1 MTAPQPRPRRRR
13 QGGSAA
19 RRAAVAS
26 AAVVHHPEIR
36 RGIPLMEVTN
46 QEGVELIHDFA
57 MRVVEQIGC
66 DFQDGESLDYWRQTG
81 AEIRDERVFIGRDE
95 LLELVGKIP
104 SSYVHHARNPERTV
118 RIGDGH
124 AVVSP
129 SYGAPFVRDMEGVR
143 RYATLE
149 DLNNL
154 QKLNHMAST
163 VHIAGGTIV
172 EPVDVP
178 VPHRHLHMTYSALK
192 YSDKPII
199 GNVTARERAEDTVE
213 MTRIVFGDE
222 FAGNNCCTTSLINA
236 NSPLVWDETMLDAL
250 KVYAMNNHAV
260 MCSPFSMTAA
270 STPASNVGT
279 VGLVLAEA
287 LMAMAM
293 TQIIRPGAPMLFGV
307 PAMTVALNSG
317 APVHGS
323 PDSAMVQFLANAMAR
338 HYGLPHRAILN
349 VATSKSGD
357 MQAAYDS
364 MWGLFPSML
373 SGADWLTMGGGML
386 EGALTVGYGKTMI
399 DFEQL
404 DAFYH
409 FLRGPDFSDI
419 DEVFEIAKRV
429 GPGGHFLGEAHT
441 LNSDLFIFDS
451 QHNNSYEQWDVEG
464 RLDSEAVGVLKAR
477 KWLQKYEAP
486 PIDPALDE
494 ALQDFIARRESE
506 IPTG

>member
-1 MTAPQPRPRRRR
+1 
-13 QGGSAA
+13 
-19 RRAAVAS
+19 
-26 AAVVHHPEIR
+26 
-36 RGIPLMEVTN
+36 MEVTN
-46 QEGVELIHDFA
+46 QEGIELIHDFA
-57 MRVVEQIGC
+57 MRVVEQVGC
-66 DFQDGESLDYWRQTG
+66 EFQDPESLEYWRRTG
-81 AEIRDERVFIGRDE
+81 AEIDGDLVRIGRDE
-95 LLELVGKIP
+95 LMRLIDTIP
-104 SSYVHHARNPERTV
+104 SSYEHHARNPERTV
-118 RIGDGH
+118 RVGDGH

-129 SYGAPFVRDMEGVR
+129 SYGAPFVRDLDGKR
-143 RYATLE
+143 RYATLD

-163 VHIAGGTIV
+163 IHIAGGTIV
-172 EPVDVP
+172 EPVDIP
-178 VPHRHLHMTYSALK
+178 VPHRHLHMAYSGLK

-213 MTRIVFGDE
+213 MMKIVFGAE
-222 FAGNNCCTTSLINA
+222 FATENTCTTSLINA

-250 KVYAMNNHAV
+250 KVYAMNNQAV
-260 MCSPFSMTAA
+260 MCSPFSMAAA

-279 VGLVLAEA
+279 VGVVLAEA

-323 PDSAMVQFLANAMAR
+323 PDSAMVQFLSNAMAR
-338 HYGLPHRAILN
+338 HYKVPHRGILN

-409 FLRGPDFSDI
+409 FLQGPKFDDLEEI
-419 DEVFEIAKRV
+419 FEIVERI
-429 GPGGHFLGEAHT
+429 GPGGHFLGETHT
-441 LNSDLFIFDS
+441 LNSKLFIFDS
-451 QHNNSYEQWDVEG
+451 QHNNSYEQWDMDG
-464 RLDSEAVGVLKAR
+464 RLDSEAIGVRKAQ

-486 PIDPALDE
+486 PLDAALDE
-494 ALQDFIARRESE
+494 ALLEFIARRERE
-506 IPTG
+506 IPAN

>member
-1 MTAPQPRPRRRR
+1 MTTKRRR
-13 QGGSAA
+13 QGGSKG
-19 RRAAVAS
+19 RRKTIANAS
-26 AAVVHHPEIR
+26 VKHHPEIQR
-36 RGIPLMEVTN
+36 KIPIMEVCN
-46 QEGVELIHDFA
+46 QEGVERIHEFA
-57 MRVVEQIGC
+57 MRVAEEIGC
-66 DFQDGESLDYWRQTG
+66 DFQDEESLDYWRQTG
-81 AEIRDERVFIGRDE
+81 AEIDGQRVRIGRDE
-95 LLELVGKIP
+95 LLELIAKIP
-104 SSYVHHARNPERTV
+104 SSFAHHARNPERTV
-118 RIGDGH
+118 KVGDGS

-143 RYATLE
+143 RYATIE

-154 QKLNHMAST
+154 QKLNHMASS
-163 VHIAGGTIV
+163 VHIAGGPIV
-172 EPVDVP
+172 EPVDIP
-178 VPHRHLHMTYSALK
+178 VPYRHMHMAYSGLK

-199 GNVTARERAEDTVE
+199 GNVTSRSRAEDTIE
-213 MTRIVFGDE
+213 MMGIVFGDE
-222 FAGNNCCTTSLINA
+222 FARNNTVTTSLINA

-250 KVYAMNNHAV
+250 KVYASYNQAV
-260 MCSPFSMTAA
+260 MCSPFSMAAA

-293 TQIIRPGAPMLFGV
+293 AQLVRPGSPMIFGV

-323 PDSAMVQFLANAMAR
+323 PDSAMVQFLSSAMAR
-338 HYGLPHRAILN
+338 HYKVPHRAILN

-373 SGADWLTMGGGML
+373 SDANWLTMAGGML

-409 FLRGPDFSDI
+409 FLQGPDFHDI
-419 DEVFEIAKRV
+419 DEVFEIAKKI
-429 GPGGHFLGEAHT
+429 GPGGHFLGETHT
-441 LNSDLFIFDS
+441 LNSNLFIFDS
-451 QHNNSYEQWDVEG
+451 QHNNSFEQWEVDG
-464 RLDSEAVGVLKAR
+464 RLDSEAVGVIKAK
-477 KWLQKYEAP
+477 KWLEKYQAP
-486 PIDPALDE
+486 PIDAALDE
-494 ALQDFIARRESE
+494 ALLDYIERRTRE
-506 IPTG
+506 IPVGG

>member
-1 MTAPQPRPRRRR
+1 MAEARRRR
-13 QGGSAA
+13 RGGSAG
-19 RRAAVAS
+19 RRAELAN
-26 AAVVHHPEIR
+26 AAIVHHPEIR
-36 RGIPLMEVTN
+36 RGIPIMEVTN

-57 MRVVEQIGC
+57 MRVAEQIGC
-66 DFQDGESLDYWRQTG
+66 DFQDPESLDYWRRTG
-81 AEIRDERVFIGRDE
+81 AEIDGERVRIGRDE
-95 LLELVGKIP
+95 LMALIGKIP
-104 SSYVHHARNPERTV
+104 SSYVHHARNPERSV
-118 RIGDGH
+118 RVGDGH

-149 DLNNL
+149 DLDNL

-163 VHIAGGTIV
+163 IHIAGGPIV
-172 EPVDVP
+172 EPVDIP
-178 VPHRHLHMTYSALK
+178 VPHRHLHMAYSALK

-213 MTRIVFGDE
+213 MMKLVFGDE
-222 FAGNNCCTTSLINA
+222 FAANNCCTTNLINA

-260 MCSPFSMTAA
+260 MCSPFSMAAA

-279 VGLVLAEA
+279 VGVVLAEA

-293 TQIIRPGAPMLFGV
+293 TQVIRPGSPMLFGV

-323 PDSAMVQFLANAMAR
+323 PDSAMVQMLSSAMAR
-338 HYGLPHRAILN
+338 FYKVPHRSILN

-373 SGADWLTMGGGML
+373 SDANWMTMGGGML

-409 FLRGPDFSDI
+409 FLKGPDFSDI
-419 DEVFEIAKRV
+419 EEIFEMTRRV
-429 GPGGHFLGEAHT
+429 GPGGHFLGETHT
-441 LNSDLFIFDS
+441 LNSNLFIFPS
-451 QHNNSYEQWDVEG
+451 QHNNSYEQWDAEG
-464 RLDSEAVGVLKAR
+464 RLDSEAVGVQKA
-477 KWLQKYEAP
+477 KQWLAKYQAP
-486 PIDPALDE
+486 PIDAALDE
-494 ALQDFIARRESE
+494 ALLDFIARRSRE
-506 IPTG
+506 IPAN

>member
-1 MTAPQPRPRRRR
+1 MSKTRRRL
-13 QGGSAA
+13 GGSKG
-19 RRAAVAS
+19 RRAAIAN
-26 AAVVHHPEIR
+26 APIKHFAEIKR
-36 RGIPLMEVTN
+36 KIPIMEVTN
-46 QEGVELIHDFA
+46 QEGVELIHNFA
-57 MRVVEQIGC
+57 MRVAEEIGC
-66 DFQDGESLDYWRQTG
+66 DFQDEESIEYWRQTG
-81 AEIRDERVFIGRDE
+81 AEIDGYRIKIGREE
-95 LLELVGKIP
+95 LLALIDKIP

-118 RIGDGH
+118 TVGDGH

-129 SYGAPFVRDMEGVR
+129 SYGAPFVRDMEGKR

-154 QKLNHMAST
+154 QKLNHMASS

-178 VPHRHLHMTYSALK
+178 VGHRHMHMAYSGLK

-199 GNVTARERAEDTVE
+199 GNVTARERAEDTID
-213 MTRIVFGDE
+213 MMKIVFGEE
-222 FAGNNCCTTSLINA
+222 FATNNTVTTSLINA

-250 KVYAMNNHAV
+250 KVYSMNNQAV
-260 MCSPFSMTAA
+260 MCSPFSMAAA

-279 VGLVLAEA
+279 VGVVLAEA

-338 HYGLPHRAILN
+338 YYRVPHRAILN

-357 MQAAYDS
+357 MQSAYDS

-373 SGADWLTMGGGML
+373 SDANWLTMGGGML

-409 FLRGPDFSDI
+409 FLQGPDFHDI
-419 DEVFEIAKRV
+419 EEVFEVAKKV
-429 GPGGHFLGEAHT
+429 GPGGHFLGETHT
-441 LNSDLFIFDS
+441 LNSNLFIFDS
-451 QHNNSYEQWDVEG
+451 QHNNSYEQWDDEG
-464 RLDSEAVGVLKAR
+464 RLDSEEVGVQKAK
-477 KWLQKYEAP
+477 KWLDSYQLPAMDE
-486 PIDPALDE
+486 ALDE
-494 ALQDFIARRESE
+494 ALLDYIARRSLE
-506 IPTG
+506 IPGNQ

>member
-1 MTAPQPRPRRRR
+1 MPAKRRRR
-13 QGGSAA
+13 GGSAA
-19 RRAAVAS
+19 RRAAVAG
-26 AAVVHHPEIR
+26 AAIVHHPEIR

-46 QEGVELIHDFA
+46 QEGIELIHDFA
-57 MRVVEQIGC
+57 MRVVEQVGC
-66 DFQDGESLDYWRQTG
+66 EFQDPESLDYWRRTG
-81 AEIRDERVFIGRDE
+81 AEIDGDLVRIGRDE
-95 LLELVGKIP
+95 LMELIRSIP
-104 SSYVHHARNPERTV
+104 SSYRHHARNPERTV
-118 RIGDGH
+118 QVGDGC

-129 SYGAPFVRDMEGVR
+129 SYGAPFVRDMDGKR

-149 DLNNL
+149 DLNDL

-163 VHIAGGTIV
+163 IHIAGGPIV
-172 EPVDVP
+172 EPVDIP
-178 VPHRHLHMTYSALK
+178 VAHRHLHMTYSGLR
-192 YSDKPII
+192 YSDKPVI
-199 GNVTARERAEDTVE
+199 GNVTARERAEDTIE
-213 MTRIVFGDE
+213 MMKIVFGEE
-222 FAGNNCCTTSLINA
+222 FATNNACTTSLINA

-250 KVYAMNNHAV
+250 KVYAANNQAV
-260 MCSPFSMTAA
+260 MCSPFSMAAA

-279 VGLVLAEA
+279 VGVVLAEA

-293 TQIIRPGAPMLFGV
+293 TQIIRPGSPMLFGV

-323 PDSAMVQFLANAMAR
+323 PDSAMVQFLSNAMAR
-338 HYGLPHRAILN
+338 FYRLPHRAILN

-364 MWGLFPSML
+364 MWGLFPAML

-409 FLRGPDFSDI
+409 FLQGPKYDDL
-419 DEVFEIAKRV
+419 EEIFAMVGRV
-429 GPGGHFLGEAHT
+429 GPGGHFLGETHT
-441 LNSDLFIFDS
+441 LDSKLFIFES

-464 RLDSEAVGVLKAR
+464 RLESEAVGVRKAR

-494 ALQDFIARRESE
+494 ALLDYIARRSRE
-506 IPTG
+506 IPAS

>member
-1 MTAPQPRPRRRR
+1 MQAKRRR

-19 RRAAVAS
+19 RRAAIAS
-26 AAVVHHPEIR
+26 AAIVHHPEIR

-46 QEGVELIHDFA
+46 QEGIELIHDFA
-57 MRVVEQIGC
+57 MRVVEQVGC
-66 DFQDGESLDYWRQTG
+66 DFQDPESLDYWRRTG
-81 AEIRDERVFIGRDE
+81 AEIDGERVRIGRDE
-95 LLELVGKIP
+95 LMQLIGTLP

-118 RIGDGH
+118 RVGDGH

-129 SYGAPFVRDMEGVR
+129 SYGAPFVRDMNGVR

-163 VHIAGGTIV
+163 IHIAGGTIV
-172 EPVDVP
+172 EPVDIP
-178 VPHRHLHMTYSALK
+178 VPHRHLHMAYSGLK

-213 MTRIVFGDE
+213 MMKIVFGAE
-222 FAGNNCCTTSLINA
+222 FATSNTCTTSLINA

-250 KVYAMNNHAV
+250 KVYAANNQAV
-260 MCSPFSMTAA
+260 MVSPFSMAAA

-279 VGLVLAEA
+279 VGVVLGEA

-293 TQIIRPGAPMLFGV
+293 TQIIRPGSPMLFGV

-338 HYGLPHRAILN
+338 FYKVPHRAILN
-349 VATSKSGD
+349 VATAKTGD

-409 FLRGPDFSDI
+409 FLQGPKFDDLEEI
-419 DEVFEIAKRV
+419 FEIVKRI
-429 GPGGHFLGEAHT
+429 GPGGHFLGEQHT
-441 LNSDLFIFDS
+441 LDSNLFIFAS
-451 QHNNSYEQWDVEG
+451 QHNNSYEQWDADG
-464 RLDSEAVGVLKAR
+464 RLESEAVGVRKAQ

-494 ALQDFIARRESE
+494 ALMEFIERRSRE
-506 IPTG
+506 IPAG

>member
-1 MTAPQPRPRRRR
+1 MNAPVKSPRRRR

-26 AAVVHHPEIR
+26 AKVVHHPEIK
-36 RGIPLMEVTN
+36 RGIPILEVCN
-46 QEGVELIHDFA
+46 QEGVELMHDFA
-57 MRVVEQIGC
+57 MRVAEEIGC
-66 DFQDGESLDYWRQTG
+66 DFQDPESLDYWRRTG
-81 AEIRDERVFIGRDE
+81 AEIDGDRVRIGRDE
-95 LLELVGKIP
+95 LLALIDRIP

-118 RIGDGH
+118 TVGDGH

-163 VHIAGGTIV
+163 IHIAGGTIV
-172 EPVDVP
+172 EPVDIP
-178 VPHRHLHMTYSALK
+178 VPHRHLHMAYSGLK

-213 MTRIVFGDE
+213 MCKIVFGAE
-222 FAGNNCCTTSLINA
+222 FATNNTCTTSLINA

-250 KVYAMNNHAV
+250 KVYATNHQAV
-260 MCSPFSMTAA
+260 MVSPFSMAAA

-279 VGLVLAEA
+279 VGVVLAEA

-293 TQIIRPGAPMLFGV
+293 TQIIRPGSPMLFGV

-323 PDSAMVQFLANAMAR
+323 PDSAMVQFLSNSMAR
-338 HYGLPHRAILN
+338 RYRVPHRAILN

-357 MQAAYDS
+357 MQSAYDS

-373 SGADWLTMGGGML
+373 SDANWLTMGGGML

-409 FLRGPDFSDI
+409 FLKGPDFGDL
-419 DEVFEIAKRV
+419 DEIFEMTKKV
-429 GPGGHFLGEAHT
+429 GPGGHFLGETHT
-441 LNSDLFIFDS
+441 LNSNLFIFDS

-464 RLDSEAVGVLKAR
+464 RHDSEAVGVEKAK

-486 PIDPALDE
+486 PMDEALDE
-494 ALQDFIARRESE
+494 ALTDFIARREHE
-506 IPTG
+506 IPTK